1 MHKRTALITGA
12 TDGIGKQTAV
22 ELAKKDFH
30 VIIHGRNKEK
40 ASKALKE
47 IREITGSKALSI
59 AFGDFS
65 SLKDVHQLAESLTAE
80 FDCIDVLVNNAG
92 VYMNKKILTEDGFEM
107 TFAVNHLA
115 HFLLTNLLL
124 ELFKQSDDARIV
136 NVSSI
141 AHLNSRLDWENLNA
155 EKLFSPYGAY
165 SLSKL
170 ANVLFSNELANR
182 VSGSNIKSNS
192 LHPGVITTKL
202 LKAGFNM
209 TGSSVK
215 KGAETSVF
223 VSSSEKLKS
232 LSGKYFVDCKI
243 ADINLIAAD
252 KDITKKFWE
261 VSSEMTRLKLKP

>member
-1 MHKRTALITGA
+1 MKKRTVLITGA

-22 ELAKKDFH
+22 ELANKGFH
-30 VIIHGRNKEK
+30 VIVHGRSIEK
-40 ASKALKE
+40 ASFTLND
-47 IREITGSKALSI
+47 IRELTGSEALSI

-65 SLKDVHQLAESLTAE
+65 SLKEVHQLAENIKAE
-80 FDCIDVLVNNAG
+80 FNCIDVLINNAG
-92 VYMNKKILTEDGFEM
+92 LYMNQKNFSADGFEM

-124 ELFKQSDDARIV
+124 DLLNQSDDGRIV

-141 AHLNSRLDWENLNA
+141 AHQNSKLDWENLNA
-155 EKLFSPYGAY
+155 EKSFSPYGTY

-182 VSGSNIKSNS
+182 LSGTNIKSNS

-202 LKAGFNM
+202 LRAGFNM

-215 KGAETSVF
+215 KGAETSLYVA
-223 VSSSEKLKS
+223 SSVELKS
-232 LSGKYFVDCKI
+232 TNGKYFVDCKI
-243 ADINLIAAD
+243 SDVNPIAEN
-252 KDITKKFWE
+252 KDVMKKLWDLSE
-261 VSSEMTRLKLKP
+261 EMTGLKT